1 MSVSNLSK
9 ILGPTIVGY
18 STADPQPEEIMRE
31 VGAQACTMEKLITI
45 DTDYWNTFLS
55 GVAGED
61 LYRDNRILSPVTPE
75 CIFRTPM
82 VSEGGNN
89 LNTQTPRLSSRMGSR
104 RMMDRQDPGPMQ
116 QVQATTGRIFSS
128 PVLL

>member
-1 MSVSNLSK
+1 MSVSNLAK

-31 VGAQACTMEKLITI
+31 VEVQACTMEKLIMI
-45 DTDYWNTFLS
+45 DTDYWSTFIA
-55 GVAGED
+55 GVVGED
-61 LYRDNRILSPVTPE
+61 LYRDNRILSPVTPD

-82 VSEGGNN
+82 ESVGV
-89 LNTQTPRLSSRMGSR
+89 TPTPRMSMRSGGRRFERDEQGLSVHK
-104 RMMDRQDPGPMQ
+104 Q

>member
-18 STADPQPEEIMRE
+18 STADPQPEEIMKE
-31 VGAQACTMEKLITI
+31 VGAQASTMEKLINI

-55 GVAGED
+55 GEGGED
-61 LYRDNRILSPVTPE
+61 LYPDNKILSPGTPE
-75 CIFRTPM
+75 YLFRTPM
-82 VSEGGNN
+82 MMSEGGAN
-89 LNTQTPRLSSRMGSR
+89 LNSITPARSSRKSSR
-104 RMMDRQDPGPMQ
+104 SQDRKKSDRLQN
-116 QVQATTGRIFSS
+116 VQATTGRIFSS